1 MLLKYDCITEETAN
15 LSPTELYLTYR
26 FDHELNHEPYCNGCK
41 SPNVLSNMIG
51 FAKNHGI
58 SLDLSK
64 SAASGN
70 ENIRIQNREIIKD
83 KECKTRSD

>member
-58 SLDLSK
+58 SLDLSNPQQAEMRTSEFKIEK
-64 SAASGN
+64 S
-70 ENIRIQNREIIKD
+70 
-83 KECKTRSD
+83 